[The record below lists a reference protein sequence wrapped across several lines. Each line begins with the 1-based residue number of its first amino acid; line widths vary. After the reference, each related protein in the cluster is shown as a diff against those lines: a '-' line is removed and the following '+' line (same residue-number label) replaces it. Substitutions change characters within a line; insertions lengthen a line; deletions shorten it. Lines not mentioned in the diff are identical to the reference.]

1 MIRILSECD
10 PLYGEP
16 NLSFLNE
23 VTTSVLNSQKITK
36 AEITFIFASDALLAE
51 LKSKYFNKD
60 HYTDVIAF
68 RLNEYNEKLVEG
80 EIYISLPRAKE
91 NAKIFEQPYEKEIT
105 RLIVHGCLHL
115 IGFKD
120 DTKSEKKTM
129 TRLQFL
135 VLRLELCVLGSE
147 LLFLR

>member
-10 PLYGEP
+10 PLYDEP

-120 DTKSEKKTM
+120 KTRVEKK
-129 TRLQFL
+129 
-135 VLRLELCVLGSE
+135 
-147 LLFLR
+147 

>member
-10 PLYGEP
+10 PLYDEP

-120 DTKSEKKTM
+120 KTRVEKKIM
-129 TRLQFL
+129 TRLEDDILNQTNW
-135 VLRLELCVLGSE
+135 ELI
-147 LLFLR
+147 FNN

>member
-10 PLYGEP
+10 PLYDEP
-16 NLSFLNE
+16 NLSYLNE

-36 AEITFIFASDALLAE
+36 AEITFIFASDELLAE

-80 EIYISLPRAKE
+80 EIYISLARANE
-91 NAKIFEQPYEKEIT
+91 NAKIFEQAYEKEIT

-120 DTKSEKKTM
+120 KTRVEKKIM
-129 TRLQFL
+129 TRLEDDILNQTNW
-135 VLRLELCVLGSE
+135 ELI
-147 LLFLR
+147 FNN

>member
-120 DTKSEKKTM
+120 KTRVEKKIM
-129 TRLQFL
+129 TRLEDDILNQTNW
-135 VLRLELCVLGSE
+135 ELI
-147 LLFLR
+147 FHN

>member
-10 PLYGEP
+10 PLYDVP

-36 AEITFIFASDALLAE
+36 AEITFIFASDKLLSG

-120 DTKSEKKTM
+120 KTRVEKKIM
-129 TRLQFL
+129 TRLEDDILNQTNW
-135 VLRLELCVLGSE
+135 ELI
-147 LLFLR
+147 FNN

>member
-10 PLYGEP
+10 PLYDEP
-16 NLSFLNE
+16 NLSYLNE

-36 AEITFIFASDALLAE
+36 AEITFIFASDELLAE

-120 DTKSEKKTM
+120 KTRVEKKIM
-129 TRLQFL
+129 I
-135 VLRLELCVLGSE
+135 RLEDDILNQTNWE
-147 LLFLR
+147 LIFNN

>member
-10 PLYGEP
+10 PLYDEP
-16 NLSFLNE
+16 NLSYLNE
-23 VTTSVLNSQKITK
+23 VTTSVLSPQKITK
-36 AEITFIFASDALLAE
+36 AEITFIFASDELLEE

-105 RLIVHGCLHL
+105 RLIIHGCLHL

-120 DTKSEKKTM
+120 KTRVEKKMM
-129 TRLQFL
+129 TRLEDDILNQTNW
-135 VLRLELCVLGSE
+135 ELI
-147 LLFLR
+147 FNN

>member
-10 PLYGEP
+10 PLYDEP
-16 NLSFLNE
+16 NLSFLSE
-23 VTTSVLNSQKITK
+23 VTTRVLNSQKITK
-36 AEITFIFASDALLAE
+36 AEITFIFASDELLAE
-51 LKSKYFNKD
+51 LKSEYFNKD

-91 NAKIFEQPYEKEIT
+91 NAKIFEQPYAKEIT

-120 DTKSEKKTM
+120 KTRVEKKIM
-129 TRLQFL
+129 TRLEDDILNQTNW
-135 VLRLELCVLGSE
+135 ELI
-147 LLFLR
+147 FNN

>member
-10 PLYGEP
+10 PLYDEP

-36 AEITFIFASDALLAE
+36 AEITFIFASDELLAE

-105 RLIVHGCLHL
+105 RLIIHGCLHL

-120 DTKSEKKTM
+120 KTRVEKKIM
-129 TRLQFL
+129 TK
-135 VLRLELCVLGSE
+135 LEDDILNQTNWE
-147 LLFLR
+147 LIFNN

>member
-23 VTTSVLNSQKITK
+23 VTTSVLNSQKINK
-36 AEITFIFASDALLAE
+36 AEITFIFASDELLAE
-51 LKSKYFNKD
+51 LKSKYFNKN

-80 EIYISLPRAKE
+80 EIYISFPRAKE

-120 DTKSEKKTM
+120 KTRVEKKTM
-129 TRLQFL
+129 TRLENDILNQTNW
-135 VLRLELCVLGSE
+135 ELI
-147 LLFLR
+147 FNN

>member
-10 PLYGEP
+10 PLYDEP
-16 NLSFLNE
+16 NLSFLSE
-23 VTTSVLNSQKITK
+23 VTTRVLNSQKITK
-36 AEITFIFASDALLAE
+36 AEIAFIFASDELLAE
-51 LKSKYFNKD
+51 IKCKYFNKD

-120 DTKSEKKTM
+120 KTRVEKKIM
-129 TRLQFL
+129 TRLEDDILNQTNW
-135 VLRLELCVLGSE
+135 ELI
-147 LLFLR
+147 FNN

>member
-10 PLYGEP
+10 PLYDEP

-91 NAKIFEQPYEKEIT
+91 NAKIFEQPYQKEIT

-120 DTKSEKKTM
+120 KTRVEKKIM
-129 TRLQFL
+129 TRLEDDILNQTNW
-135 VLRLELCVLGSE
+135 ELI
-147 LLFLR
+147 FNN

>member
-1 MIRILSECD
+1 MIQVSSDCD
-10 PLYGEP
+10 PSLDMP
-16 NLSFLNE
+16 NTYVLE
-23 VTTSVLNSQKITK
+23 TIVTSVLNGKSIGDG
-36 AEITFIFASDALLAE
+36 EISFIFGTDELLAD
-51 LKSKYFNKD
+51 LKKKYFLKD
-60 HYTDVIAF
+60 QFTDVIAF

-120 DTKSEKKTM
+120 KTRVEKKIM
-129 TRLQFL
+129 TRLEDDILNQTNWKLIFNN
-135 VLRLELCVLGSE
+135 
-147 LLFLR
+147 